1 MVRHGLLWREG
12 FLAILRFQR
21 LCLLLLLTALAAAT
35 GACERSPAPQEASGA
50 APEPSPAP
58 STVSP
63 PRPKPELF
71 PLAPGTGQP
80 RRLAAGQLHVY
91 RIDLG
96 PDEYLDATFEQS
108 GVDLMIEV
116 FAPGTGRLYKVD
128 SPNRDQGP
136 EDVHLVATAPGAYR
150 FEITTTDDATD
161 DAAPGAYTPKLR
173 AVRTPTETDRSQ
185 AAGDMAFYQAKEIE
199 SAPARFWETVAKYER
214 SIRLF
219 QEAGDRFHEA
229 YAYLRL
235 ARVQARP
242 TGKREAL
249 ELFIRAE
256 KRFREIGAVH
266 FLILALN
273 DQGRCAQDLGDFERA
288 EAAFRNAVEL
298 AGRSSD
304 IWDQAGSHHNLG
316 NLLQSQG
323 RSWEALGHLR
333 EALALWRQAGVEAR
347 ANEAEVLTS
356 IGWTYQSTGDWQRA
370 LDAHDRA
377 LRLRNGVGDPGLR
390 SVSLTQ
396 IGSIWL
402 SLDPRRALPYLERA
416 RALQQGPPG
425 GREAATLAGLGVA
438 YRQLGLHGQA
448 QSAYRRALDL
458 YTTPPDLGG
467 QGIVWTN
474 LGWVALEL
482 NQPAEARRRFEKGL
496 RLARQTRNPMAEA
509 RAFLGLADAESRRG
523 NDILAQRRAEESLAI
538 VESQR
543 SAIPRADLQ
552 TTYLAANESP
562 YDLLI
567 RILME
572 RHRRQPG
579 GGFDLQALSRS
590 EQSRAR
596 GLIDAL
602 RESRQAEEAA
612 PSAPP
617 ELLAR
622 RRSLL
627 EEVGVIDGRR
637 RRPDLA
643 PAEISA
649 AERELA
655 EALDRLSEVE
665 ASIRR
670 HRLGQGPQA
679 PPPDSLEAHRAAL
692 LEPDTLLL
700 QYHLGDRRSYLWAV
714 SATGV
719 QSFELPG
726 LESLEPLLRATY
738 AELSG
743 TSGPGGP
750 EASRGL
756 ELSRILLGP
765 LAGHLRGKRLLIA
778 ADGLQ
783 RSIPFAALPSPVGS
797 HQPLLLE
804 NEVVSIPS
812 LTVAAELR
820 DRSAR
825 RQPPPGA
832 LKIWADPVFDASD
845 ERLARTPA
853 PRERDENGDEFLPRL
868 ILSRDEAAA
877 IAKLLPGRQPPIAL
891 DFEASRDLV
900 LADNLSDYRILHFA
914 THGILRTDHPALS
927 SLVLS
932 RFDPLGN
939 PRNGYLRV
947 SDIAGLRLRADL
959 VVLSA
964 CETAFGREASDAET
978 IGLPEAFLNAG
989 ARRVLASLWH
999 VEEESTAALME
1010 RFYQHLLDDGL
1021 PAAQALREAQLAIR
1035 AQPRWSAPRYWAGF
1049 VLLGDWK

>member
-1 MVRHGLLWREG
+1 
-12 FLAILRFQR
+12 
-21 LCLLLLLTALAAAT
+21 
-35 GACERSPAPQEASGA
+35 
-50 APEPSPAP
+50 
-58 STVSP
+58 
-63 PRPKPELF
+63 
-71 PLAPGTGQP
+71 
-80 RRLAAGQLHVY
+80 
-91 RIDLG
+91 
-96 PDEYLDATFEQS
+96 
-108 GVDLMIEV
+108 MIEV
-116 FAPGTGRLYKVD
+116 FAPGPRRLYRID

-136 EDVHLVATAPGAYR
+136 EDLHLVAATPGAYR
-150 FEITTTDDATD
+150 FEIATNG
-161 DAAPGAYTPKLR
+161 ATPGTYKPKLR

-185 AAGDMAFYQAKEIE
+185 AAGDRAFYEAKEIE
-199 SAPARFWETVAKYER
+199 SDPARFWETVAKYER
-214 SIRLF
+214 SIRFF

-235 ARVQARP
+235 ARVQAR
-242 TGKREAL
+242 TARNREAL
-249 ELFIRAE
+249 DLFSRAE
-256 KRFREIGAVH
+256 KLFRDIGAVH
-266 FLILALN
+266 FHILALN
-273 DQGRCAQDLGDFERA
+273 EKGLCAQVLGDFERG
-288 EAAFRNAVEL
+288 EAAFRSAIGL
-298 AGRSSD
+298 ASR
-304 IWDQAGSHHNLG
+304 AGEIKDEAASHHNLG

-323 RSWEALGHLR
+323 RSWEALGHFR
-333 EALALWRQAGVEAR
+333 EALALWRRQDGAEAR
-347 ANEAEVLTS
+347 MNEAETLTS
-356 IGWTYQSTGDWQRA
+356 LGWVYQSAGDWQRA
-370 LDAHDRA
+370 LDAHERA
-377 LRLRNGVGDPGLR
+377 LHLRNGLGDAGLR
-390 SVSLTQ
+390 SISLTQ

-402 SLDPRRALPYLERA
+402 SIDPRRALPYLKRA
-416 RALQQGPPG
+416 RALQQGIPG
-425 GREAATLAGLGVA
+425 TNEAATLTGLGLA
-438 YRQLGLHGQA
+438 YRRLGLYGQA

-458 YTTPPDLGG
+458 YTTPPDFGG
-467 QGIVWTN
+467 QGILWTN
-474 LGWVALEL
+474 LGMVSLEL
-482 NQPAEARRRFEKGL
+482 SQPAEARQRFEKGL

-509 RAFLGLADAESRRG
+509 RAFLGLAAAESQRG

-538 VESQR
+538 VESLR
-543 SAIPRADLQ
+543 SAIPRTDLQ
-552 TTYLAANESP
+552 TSYLAANESS

-567 RILME
+567 RILMD

-602 RESRQAEEAA
+602 RESRQAEETA
-612 PSAPP
+612 PAAPP

-643 PAEISA
+643 PAEVAA
-649 AERELA
+649 AEKALA
-655 EALDRLSEVE
+655 EALDQLSEVE

-670 HRLGQGPQA
+670 HRLGQAPQS
-679 PPPDSLEAHRAAL
+679 PPPDSLEAHRAL

-700 QYHLGDRRSYLWAV
+700 QYHLGDRRSYLWAI
-714 SATGV
+714 SAAGV
-719 QSFELPG
+719 QSFELPD
-726 LESLEPLLRATY
+726 LQSLEPLLRSTY

-743 TSGPGGP
+743 TAGPGGP
-750 EASRGL
+750 EASRAL
-756 ELSRILLGP
+756 QLSRILLGP

-783 RSIPFAALPSPVGS
+783 RSIPFAALPSPIGN

-812 LTVAAELR
+812 LTVVAELR
-820 DRSAR
+820 DRSTS
-825 RQPPPGA
+825 RQPAPRT

-853 PRERDENGDEFLPRL
+853 PQERDENQDEFLTRL
-868 ILSRDEAAA
+868 ILSRDEAEA
-877 IAKLLPGRQPPIAL
+877 IARLLPAPRPPIAL

-900 LADNLSDYRILHFA
+900 LTDNLSDYRILHFA
-914 THGILRTDHPALS
+914 THGILRTDHPELS

-932 RFDPLGN
+932 RFDPQGN

-947 SDIAGLRLRADL
+947 PDLTGLRLRADL

-964 CETAFGREASDAET
+964 CETAFGQRATGAER
-978 IGLPEAFLNAG
+978 IGLPEAFLAAG

-1010 RFYQHLLDDGL
+1010 HFYQHLIDGL
-1021 PAAQALREAQLAIR
+1021 PAPKALREAQLAIR
-1035 AQPRWSAPRYWAGF
+1035 AQPRWRAPRYWAGF

>member
-1 MVRHGLLWREG
+1 
-12 FLAILRFQR
+12 
-21 LCLLLLLTALAAAT
+21 
-35 GACERSPAPQEASGA
+35 
-50 APEPSPAP
+50 
-58 STVSP
+58 
-63 PRPKPELF
+63 
-71 PLAPGTGQP
+71 
-80 RRLAAGQLHVY
+80 
-91 RIDLG
+91 
-96 PDEYLDATFEQS
+96 
-108 GVDLMIEV
+108 MIEV
-116 FAPGTGRLYKVD
+116 FAPGPRRLYRID

-136 EDVHLVATAPGAYR
+136 EDLHLVATTPGAYR
-150 FEITTTDDATD
+150 FEITTNGAT
-161 DAAPGAYTPKLR
+161 PGTYTPTLR
-173 AVRTPTETDRSQ
+173 ALRTPTETDRSQ
-185 AAGDMAFYQAKEIE
+185 AAGDRAFYEAKEIE
-199 SAPARFWETVAKYER
+199 SDPARFWETVAKYER
-214 SIRLF
+214 SIRFF

-242 TGKREAL
+242 AGNREAL
-249 ELFIRAE
+249 DLFLRAE
-256 KRFREIGAVH
+256 KLFREIGAVH

-273 DQGRCAQDLGDFERA
+273 DQGRCAQHLGDFERA
-288 EAAFRNAVEL
+288 EAAFRNAIEL
-298 AGRSSD
+298 ASRSSE
-304 IWDQAGSHHNLG
+304 IWDQAASRHNLG

-323 RSWEALGHLR
+323 RSWEALGHFR
-333 EALALWRQAGVEAR
+333 EALALWRRQDRVEAR
-347 ANEAEVLTS
+347 TNEAETLTH

-377 LRLRNGVGDPGLR
+377 LRLRNSVGDPGLR

-402 SLDPRRALPYLERA
+402 AIDARRALPYLERA
-416 RALQQGPPG
+416 RTLQQGISG
-425 GREAATLAGLGVA
+425 NREAATLAGLGVA
-438 YRQLGLHGQA
+438 YRQLGLYAQA

-458 YTTPPDLGG
+458 YTTPPDPGG
-467 QGIVWTN
+467 QGILWTN

-482 NQPAEARRRFEKGL
+482 NQPAEARQRFEKGL

-509 RAFLGLADAESRRG
+509 RAFLGLAAAESRRG
-523 NDILAQRRAEESLAI
+523 NDILAQSRAEESLAI
-538 VESQR
+538 VESLR

-552 TTYLAANESP
+552 TSHLAANEDS

-567 RILME
+567 RILMD

-612 PSAPP
+612 PPAPP

-627 EEVGVIDGRR
+627 DEVGVIDGRR

-679 PPPDSLEAHRAAL
+679 SPPDSLEAHRAAL

-714 SATGV
+714 SAAGV
-719 QSFELPG
+719 QSFEVPG

-743 TSGPGGP
+743 TSSPGDP
-750 EASRGL
+750 KASRGL

-812 LTVAAELR
+812 LTVVAELR
-820 DRSAR
+820 DRSAS
-825 RQPPPGA
+825 RQPAPSA

-845 ERLARTPA
+845 ERLAQTSA
-853 PRERDENGDEFLPRL
+853 PRERDENQDEFLPRL
-868 ILSRDEAAA
+868 LLSRDEAEA
-877 IAKLLPGRQPPIAL
+877 IAKLLPGRQPPTAL
-891 DFEASRDLV
+891 DFEASRELV
-900 LADNLSDYRILHFA
+900 LADTLSEYRILHFA
-914 THGILRTDHPALS
+914 THGILRTDHPELS

-947 SDIAGLRLRADL
+947 SDITGLRLRADL

-964 CETAFGREASDAET
+964 CETAFGRQATGAET
-978 IGLPEAFLNAG
+978 IDLPEALLAAG

-1010 RFYQHLLDDGL
+1010 RFYQHLIDGL
-1021 PAAQALREAQLAIR
+1021 PAPKALREAQLAIR
-1035 AQPRWSAPRYWAGF
+1035 AQPRWRAPRYWAGF